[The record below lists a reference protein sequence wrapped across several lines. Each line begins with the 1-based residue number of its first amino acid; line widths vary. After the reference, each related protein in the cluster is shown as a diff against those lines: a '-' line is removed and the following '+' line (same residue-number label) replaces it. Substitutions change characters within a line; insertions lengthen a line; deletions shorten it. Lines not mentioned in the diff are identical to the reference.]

1 MNQIT
6 LRQIPENVDAL
17 IRQLSKEQKKS
28 INKTI
33 IELLEKALGVS
44 RDSSKKRNLSQLA
57 GTWSD
62 RESEEFKK
70 NTAQF
75 DKIDWEIW
83 ENENLH

>member
-33 IELLEKALGVS
+33 IELEKALGWKRRLAFHGILV
-44 RDSSKKRNLSQLA
+44 KK
-57 GTWSD
+57 
-62 RESEEFKK
+62 
-70 NTAQF
+70 
-75 DKIDWEIW
+75 EIFP
-83 ENENLH
+83 N